1 MICVS
6 VEEPTLELIFKAIE
20 NEELAEIRLDLIDL
34 LEKEIETLF
43 YQNIKLIA
51 TCRPG
56 KYSDSQRK
64 AILKKSIEAGAAFV
78 DIELE
83 ASDDFKTEI
92 VTLAKKKKCKVII
105 SYHNYD
111 NTPPKGELD
120 QVIDWCFN
128 SGADIAK
135 IVCKVNHISDNARLL
150 SLYEQ
155 DKEII
160 AFGMGEKAK
169 FTRIAA
175 PFLGAPFTYASVSTG
190 KETADGQIDKTTLAK
205 LLEILENV

>member
-120 QVIDWCFN
+120 QVIDWCFS

-190 KETADGQIDKTTLAK
+190 KETADGQIDKATLAK
-205 LLEILENV
+205 LLEMLENV

>member
-1 MICVS
+1 MICIS
-6 VEEPTLELIFKAIE
+6 IAEPTLELIFKAIE

-34 LEKEIETLF
+34 SEKEIETLF
-43 YQNIKLIA
+43 SQNIKLIA

-56 KYSDSQRK
+56 KYSDNKRK
-64 AILKKSIEAGAAFV
+64 TILKRSIEAGAAYV

-83 ASDDFKTEI
+83 ATDDFKTEI
-92 VTLAKKKKCKVII
+92 VTFAKKKNCKVII

-111 NTPPKGELD
+111 NTPPKGELE
-120 QVIDWCFN
+120 QVVDWCFEC
-128 SGADIAK
+128 GADIAK

-175 PFLGAPFTYASVSTG
+175 PFLGAPFTYASVSMG
-190 KETADGQIDKTTLAK
+190 KETADGQIDKTMLAK
-205 LLEILENV
+205 LLEMLENV